1 MIESVTVAIIGA
13 GPAGLAAAARAAAV
27 GLPHLLLEASPTIAA
42 TVAGYPRGKLVMT
55 EPAGLPL
62 RSSLG
67 FTAASREE
75 VLETWVREL
84 AAIGA
89 RVKTNSRVLGVG
101 RQNGSFLLTLAG
113 GERISAE
120 RVIVAIGR
128 QGELRRLEV
137 SGADSPRVQYQV
149 EDPAQYVGETIVVIG
164 AGDSAVE
171 TALSLAPRN
180 RVLLLNR
187 HEEFASCGDANLR
200 LLGDALA
207 AGSLEARRCLTVS
220 AIEHDDRGPFPIAVV
235 VDSPNGIERLACNR
249 AIVRIGSL
257 PASASLQRL
266 GIEFPGLADGAL
278 PRISDWFESPVPG
291 LYIVGALAGYPLIK
305 QALNQG
311 YEVIEHIRGRPL
323 PPADEDLL
331 LSKLAPVEGIGSVA
345 AGIDFLYQRQ
355 ALLKSLNLAQV
366 RGLLR
371 DSDIRRRE
379 SGDVVFR
386 RNDFSNSFFFILAGN
401 VSIHV
406 QYPDGKRAEFVLGPG
421 EFFGE
426 IGLLSGRRR
435 SGTAVAGDGCVL
447 METPQ
452 RTMLKLLDSA
462 PDVQR
467 QLDEVA
473 LKRALA
479 SCFGTALAAEQV
491 DQLIKGAEQRNF
503 ATGEPLFHQDD
514 PADGLYWIRRG
525 SVTISHRIG
534 DKELV
539 AAYLAAGNYVGEMAL
554 ISGQP
559 RSATVRAAAP
569 TETVLLQA
577 GHFHAL
583 IDRNPDVRKDITT
596 RYFAGLQAITASKE
610 GGDGGLVEF
619 LVARGGGEATDM
631 LLIDYER
638 CIRCDN
644 CERACAHVHEGVS
657 LLDRRAGQTFGS
669 IHVPASCRH
678 CEHPQCMKDCPPDA
692 IRRSTQGEIYISD
705 TCIGCG
711 NCREHCPYG
720 VIQMGTPQP
729 FRRASLLDVLLGR
742 KSEAGPVAIGASK
755 KAMKCDMC
763 IGLLGGAACVR
774 ECPTGAARRIG
785 PAEFHVLAGM

>member
-1 MIESVTVAIIGA
+1 MIESVKVAIIGA

-27 GLPHLLLEASPTIAA
+27 GLPHLLLEASPSIAA
-42 TVAGYPRGKLVMT
+42 TVASYPRGKLVMT
-55 EPAGLPL
+55 EPANLPL

-67 FTAASREE
+67 FSAATREE
-75 VLETWVREL
+75 LLESWSREL

-89 RVKTNSRVLGVG
+89 NVRTNARVIKVSRRHGG
-101 RQNGSFLLTLAG
+101 FLLTLDG
-113 GERISAE
+113 GEQLEAE
-120 RVIVAIGR
+120 RVVVAIGR
-128 QGELRRLEV
+128 QGDLRRLEIP
-137 SGADSPRVQYQV
+137 GADSPRVQYQV
-149 EDPAQYVGETIVVIG
+149 DDPAHCLEETIVIVG

-171 TALSLAPRN
+171 TALALTSHN

-187 HEEFASCGDANLR
+187 HEEFGSCGEANLR
-200 LLGDALA
+200 RLDQALA
-207 AGSLEARRCLTVS
+207 HGSLEVRSCSTLA
-220 AIEHDDRGPFPIAVV
+220 AIEHNDCNMHPLTLV
-235 VDSPNGIERLACNR
+235 VDSPNGVERLACDR
-249 AIVRIGSL
+249 VIVRIGSL
-257 PASASLQRL
+257 PAGASLQRL
-266 GIEFPGLADGAL
+266 GIEFPELEAGAL
-278 PRISDWFESPVPG
+278 PRLSDWFETSVPG
-291 LYIVGALAGYPLIK
+291 LYIIGALAGYPLIK

-311 YEVIEHIRGRPL
+311 HEVIEHIRGQPL
-323 PPADEDLL
+323 PPADEDQLRQ
-331 LSKLAPVEGIGSVA
+331 KLEPIEGIDTVG
-345 AGIDFLYQRQ
+345 AGIDFLHRQ
-355 ALLKSLNLAQV
+355 QTLLQSLNLIQV

-379 SGDVVFR
+379 TGEVIFR
-386 RNDFSNSFFFILAGN
+386 RNDFSNSFFFILAGTL
-401 VSIHV
+401 SIHL
-406 QYPDGKRAEFVLGPG
+406 QYPDGKRAEFSLGPG

-435 SGTAVAGDGCVL
+435 SGTAIAGAGCVL

-452 RTMLKLLDSA
+452 RSMLKLLDSA

-467 QLDEVA
+467 QLDQVA

-479 SCFGTALAAEQV
+479 SCFGTALVEAQV
-491 DQLIKGAEQRNF
+491 NELVKGAEERNF
-503 ATGEPLFHQDD
+503 ATGQPLFHQGD

-525 SVTISHRIG
+525 SVTIAHRIN
-534 DKELV
+534 DKEVV

-569 TETVLLQA
+569 TEAVLLQA
-577 GHFHAL
+577 SRFHTM
-583 IDRNPDVRKDITT
+583 IDRNPEVRKDLTT
-596 RYFAGLQAITASKE
+596 RYFTGLQAISAGKE
-610 GGDGGLVEF
+610 GGNSALVEF

-631 LLIDYER
+631 LLIDYDA

-644 CERACAHVHEGVS
+644 CERACALVHEGVS
-657 LLDRRAGQTFGS
+657 LLDRGAGQTFGS

-678 CEHPQCMKDCPPDA
+678 CEHPKCMKDCPPDA
-692 IRRSTQGEIYISD
+692 IRRSPQGEIFITD

-729 FRRASLLDVLLGR
+729 FRRPSLLDVVLGR
-742 KSEAGPVAIGASK
+742 KPAMNGVAGGAER

-763 IGLLGGAACVR
+763 IGLVGGAACVR

>member
-1 MIESVTVAIIGA
+1 MTESVTVAIIGA

-55 EPAGLPL
+55 EPASLPL

-67 FTAASREE
+67 FSAATREE
-75 VLETWVREL
+75 VLESWGREL
-84 AAIGA
+84 ATIGA
-89 RVKTNSRVLGVG
+89 KVRTNARVLGVC

-113 GERISAE
+113 GDQLVAE
-120 RVIVAIGR
+120 QVIVAIGR
-128 QGELRRLEV
+128 QGDLRRLELD
-137 SGADSPRVQYQV
+137 GAGSPLVQYGV
-149 EDPAQYVGETIVVIG
+149 EDPSQHVGEMIVVVG

-171 TALSLAPRN
+171 TALSLAPHN

-187 HEEFASCGDANLR
+187 HEEFASCGEANLR
-200 LLGDALA
+200 RLGDALA
-207 AGSLEARRCLTVS
+207 ASALEVRRCSTAT
-220 AIEHDDRGPFPIAVV
+220 AITHDGCDPFPVALV
-235 VDSPNGIERLACNR
+235 VDSPNGVERIACNR
-249 AIVRIGSL
+249 VIVRIGSL
-257 PASASLQRL
+257 PASTSLQRL
-266 GIEFPGLADGAL
+266 GIKFPDLEGGAL
-278 PRISDWFESPVPG
+278 PRISDWFESSVPG
-291 LYIVGALAGYPLIK
+291 LYIIGALAGYSLIK

-311 YEVIEHIRGRPL
+311 YEVIEHIRGQPL

-331 LSKLAPVEGIGSVA
+331 RNKLAPVEGIDSVA

-355 ALLKSLNLAQV
+355 PLLKSLNLVQL

-371 DSDIRRRE
+371 DSDIRRRDT
-379 SGDVVFR
+379 GDVIFR
-386 RNDFSNSFFFILAGN
+386 RNDFSNSFFFILTGA

-406 QYPDGKRAEFVLGPG
+406 QYPDGKRAEFALGPG

-435 SGTAVAGDGCVL
+435 TGTAIAGANCVL

-452 RTMLKLLDSA
+452 RSMLKLLDSA

-479 SCFGTALAAEQV
+479 SCFGTALADEQV
-491 DQLIKGAEQRNF
+491 IELVKGAEERDF
-503 ATGEPLFHQDD
+503 ATGEPLFHQGDT
-514 PADGLYWIRRG
+514 ANGLYWIRRG
-525 SVTISHRIG
+525 SVTISHRIN
-534 DKELV
+534 DKDVV

-577 GHFHAL
+577 SHFHAM
-583 IDRNPDVRKDITT
+583 IDRNPEVRKDLTT
-596 RYFAGLQAITASKE
+596 RYFAGLQAISASKE
-610 GGDGGLVEF
+610 GGNSALVEF

-644 CERACAHVHEGVS
+644 CERACAVVHQGVS

-678 CEHPQCMKDCPPDA
+678 CEHPKCMKDCPPDA
-692 IRRSTQGEIYISD
+692 IRRSPQGEIYISD

-729 FRRASLLDVLLGR
+729 DRRPSLLDVLLGR
-742 KSEAGPVAIGASK
+742 KPAINGAAIGATT

-785 PAEFHVLAGM
+785 PSEFHVLAGR